1 MLQCQNPVVDGEE
14 VGDVRQLTRATTN
27 QAWYNINATHQG
39 DKMTATNEELKAMY
53 LNESTKELEDQ
64 LASCEAT
71 IQAMLSYRRSWALDS
86 RQMRIAESNSSYLR
100 AELRRRET
108 GSCEIQHS
116 QVGEAVY
123 RDVK

>member
-1 MLQCQNPVVDGEE
+1 MN
-14 VGDVRQLTRATTN
+14 
-27 QAWYNINATHQG
+27 
-39 DKMTATNEELKAMY
+39 ATNEELKAMY

-71 IQAMLSYRRSWALDS
+71 IKEYLGYGASWALDS

-100 AELRRRET
+100 AEIRRRAT
-108 GSCEIQHS
+108 GTCEIQPS

-123 RDVK
+123 RDIKKEVK